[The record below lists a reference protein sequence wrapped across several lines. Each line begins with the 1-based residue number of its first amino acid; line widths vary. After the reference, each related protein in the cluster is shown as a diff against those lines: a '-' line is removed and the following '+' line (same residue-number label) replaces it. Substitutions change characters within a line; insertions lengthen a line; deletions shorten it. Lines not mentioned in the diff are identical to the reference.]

1 MKKIIIISIF
11 IVVAGFLFAKTDFS
25 GTAAVIINANIP
37 DSSGYSSLLNPG
49 NIMEISDIAISPS
62 FIVKLDAGD
71 DKTTFSAWFS
81 LKDYLLGQGLLAAAY
96 SDPEQPGA
104 VKEFLSASG
113 SSIYTLDLMRLR
125 ANVYLTDNISLEV
138 GRQSMLT
145 GYGYG
150 WNPIDFADPLK
161 NPRDPNAELKGVD
174 ACVLNTYLGNTV
186 SLKLYALV
194 PLAFL
199 NPGFSYSEIKPG
211 GELTVSFPGIE
222 LKAAGIWDYD
232 STEGNDAYT
241 SAAGLAF
248 NFDFFGIGVYG
259 ETSIRKGSRNY
270 FADSITGIP
279 FRKTAWLFSGLAGLQ
294 YTFPSE
300 GNVVFEYFY
309 NGEGYNKAERTD
321 FRNTLKIL
329 PGPTTEIFKM
339 YTPGYFAR
347 QYLLINLMQPFY
359 AINTD
364 ADLSVLY
371 SPDSAALMVMP
382 SLHYTFSGSF
392 EGTVG
397 YTGMFDVSNGD
408 FNEVTA
414 LPFHHS
420 VQAVFTYS
428 F

>member
-1 MKKIIIISIF
+1 MKKIIFISIF

-25 GTAAVIINANIP
+25 GTAAVTINANIT
-37 DSSGYSSLLNPG
+37 DSGGYSSLLNPG
-49 NIMEISDIAISPS
+49 NILEISDIAISSS

-71 DKTTFSAWFS
+71 DKTTFSAWVS
-81 LKDYLLGQGLLAAAY
+81 LKDYPLGQGLLAAAY
-96 SDPEQPGA
+96 SDSEQSG
-104 VKEFLSASG
+104 VVNDFLYASG
-113 SSIYTLDLMRLR
+113 SSIYTPDLMRLR

-194 PLAFL
+194 PPAFL
-199 NPGFSYSEIKPG
+199 NPGFSYREIKPG
-211 GELTVSFPGIE
+211 GELTVSLPGIE

-232 STEGNDAYT
+232 TTEGNDAYT

-259 ETSIRKGSRNY
+259 ETSMRKGSRNY
-270 FADSITGIP
+270 FTNGAAATY
-279 FRKTAWLFSGLAGLQ
+279 RKTDWLFSGLAGLQ
-294 YTFPSE
+294 YTFSSE

-321 FRNTLKIL
+321 FMNTLKIL

-347 QYLLINLMQPFY
+347 QYLLVNLMQPFY
-359 AINTD
+359 ALNTD
-364 ADLSVLY
+364 VGLSVLY
-371 SPDSAALMVMP
+371 SPDSEALMVMP

-420 VQAVFTYS
+420 VQAVFKYS